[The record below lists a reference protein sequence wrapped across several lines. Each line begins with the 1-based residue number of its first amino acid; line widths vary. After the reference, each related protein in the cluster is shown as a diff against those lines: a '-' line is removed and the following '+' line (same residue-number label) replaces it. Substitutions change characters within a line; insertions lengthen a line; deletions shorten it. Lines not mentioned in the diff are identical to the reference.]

1 MAKSIKKVAKAAKK
15 NPIGTFTTGVTTGAI
30 LAAGIGFIADKV
42 AGKVVCT
49 IRSKKAEEKKNEEQ
63 SEEKLEEKKN
73 EEKKN
78 EEQSEEKKNEEKK
91 NEEKKNEE
99 KKTEE
104 KVEE

>member
-1 MAKSIKKVAKAAKK
+1 MKNNIEKKMAKSIKKVAKAAKK

-73 EEKKN
+73 EEKKT
-78 EEQSEEKKNEEKK
+78 EEKK